1 VARIAYT
8 LSIKPS
14 YYNLVGFI
22 HHKAVGGETV
32 ANKDV
37 SKDVLNVVQ
46 KKTGKSVSE
55 KDIQKI
61 ASGVKPSTIQSET
74 QLRQL
79 IKQVAGL
86 VNATV
91 SEDTMNEI
99 IRAVKSS
106 KLDPGN
112 MQQLMS
118 MMLGKK

>member
-1 VARIAYT
+1 
-8 LSIKPS
+8 
-14 YYNLVGFI
+14 
-22 HHKAVGGETV
+22 VGGGTV
-32 ANKDV
+32 ENKDV
-37 SKDVLNVVQ
+37 SKDVLNVVK

-61 ASGVKPSTIQSET
+61 ASGVKPSTMQSEA

-112 MQQLMS
+112 MQQLMN